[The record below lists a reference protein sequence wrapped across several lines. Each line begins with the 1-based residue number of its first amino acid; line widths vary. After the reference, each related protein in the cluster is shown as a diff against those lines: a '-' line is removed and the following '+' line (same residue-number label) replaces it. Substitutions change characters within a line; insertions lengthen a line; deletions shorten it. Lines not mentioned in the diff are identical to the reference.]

1 MSEYAQ
7 ENGRQQEES
16 LTWRRNLTF
25 GFVYEITCNTE
36 IPEMEFK
43 ASCEDINEANIL
55 NKKNAYFCL
64 VIFV

>member
-1 MSEYAQ
+1 MDGNRKKVQ
-7 ENGRQQEES
+7 REEKPY
-16 LTWRRNLTF
+16 LWF
-25 GFVYEITCNTE
+25 YVYEITCSTQ

-43 ASCEDINEANIL
+43 ASCEDTNETNIQ